1 MSSTDKG
8 PKTDV
13 DVTTEATENAEWVR
27 KPPVDATPVMQDSGS
42 GRDSICVH
50 LRWPLR
56 PLSDSAS
63 VVRWG
68 LVAASEA
75 VLCVPAEP

>member
-1 MSSTDKG
+1 M
-8 PKTDV
+8 
-13 DVTTEATENAEWVR
+13 
-27 KPPVDATPVMQDSGS
+27 PPPVMQDSGS